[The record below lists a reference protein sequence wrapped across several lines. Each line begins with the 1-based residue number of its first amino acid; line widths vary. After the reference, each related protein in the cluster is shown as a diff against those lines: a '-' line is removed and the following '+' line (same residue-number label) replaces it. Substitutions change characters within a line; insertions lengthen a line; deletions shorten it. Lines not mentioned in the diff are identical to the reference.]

1 MKVIIVSLFTN
12 LNVQVLDGLFGLDEV
27 QVEGESGDLVGPVRH
42 EEDGELE
49 LGDVLALLFVEDLE
63 GLDQLVR
70 HALHHAHL
78 RLRLVLA
85 RAQRERHRT
94 VLLAHLKEFQR
105 VGWSWVGTFKLSGKR
120 QSTHRAEEL
129 ARVFHLEHV
138 GLVRLLEDGDLDV
151 LLLALSLA
159 GGDENVDREDLVQLK
174 VKLVMLLPL
183 RLRWVLNIEI

>member
-27 QVEGESGDLVGPVRH
+27 QVEGESGDLVRPVGH

-94 VLLAHLKEFQR
+94 VLLAHLKNPERCMKLGR
-105 VGWSWVGTFKLSGKR
+105 VIQVIRKKAVNSPR
-120 QSTHRAEEL
+120 
-129 ARVFHLEHV
+129 
-138 GLVRLLEDGDLDV
+138 
-151 LLLALSLA
+151 
-159 GGDENVDREDLVQLK
+159 
-174 VKLVMLLPL
+174 
-183 RLRWVLNIEI
+183 